1 MPVFDSVVTGIFS
14 TVIVAVVMRDMDLL
28 RGDCA
33 LGDVGQL
40 LFVDE
45 WMGGRPWVRIVER

>member
-1 MPVFDSVVTGIFS
+1 MQVFDSVVTGIYS

-28 RGDCA
+28 SGECA
-33 LGDVGQL
+33 MGGVGHV
-40 LFVDE
+40 LFIDE